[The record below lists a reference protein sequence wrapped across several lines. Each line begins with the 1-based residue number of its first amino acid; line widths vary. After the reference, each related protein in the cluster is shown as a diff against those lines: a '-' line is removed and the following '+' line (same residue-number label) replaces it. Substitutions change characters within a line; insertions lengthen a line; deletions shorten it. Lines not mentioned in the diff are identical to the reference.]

1 MNLIFLYFV
10 SWLFLCLLC
19 FYVMDI
25 KKKQIF
31 IAALFPPTHLIMWF
45 CFLFFLFAPRLVKKS
60 HLCKPKINKQEEIVY
75 KQLFN
80 SLIEFNLSPNDLL
93 FLSNNSEY
101 KNREQLLKLIEIGK
115 KII

>member
-1 MNLIFLYFV
+1 
-10 SWLFLCLLC
+10 
-19 FYVMDI
+19 
-25 KKKQIF
+25 
-31 IAALFPPTHLIMWF
+31 
-45 CFLFFLFAPRLVKKS
+45 LFAPRLVKKS